1 MFINVQSLLIITV
14 AGPLYCTAHEL
25 IHEHLPTEQ
34 QYIATTKSIQ
44 QTKSITLLHNTKW
57 TAYLE
62 EEDKMNDYSD
72 VSPEVFPLI
81 LGSILII
88 ATALFTLITLLT
100 IYNRM
105 DRSNIDNIGNKEEEE
120 TLNGR
125 RPTVFRRNTWIKR
138 AGDQELD
145 EENGTPNK
153 KVIMSWKNLSCA
165 YSSKNGEE
173 NVTLQGV
180 TGHIKCNELVAI
192 MGGSG

>member
-1 MFINVQSLLIITV
+1 M
-14 AGPLYCTAHEL
+14 
-25 IHEHLPTEQ
+25 
-34 QYIATTKSIQ
+34 K
-44 QTKSITLLHNTKW
+44 
-57 TAYLE
+57 
-62 EEDKMNDYSD
+62 DYSG

-88 ATALFTLITLLT
+88 ATGVFTLITLLT
-100 IYNRM
+100 IYSRM
-105 DRSNIDNIGNKEEEE
+105 DRSNDNIGNKEEEE
-120 TLNGR
+120 TLNYER